1 MASEVDMALPLG
13 SVDLA
18 AVLEVQASNV
28 SMTDLIDLV
37 ATSSLVSVTLKEGMA
52 RLTDLLA
59 LKAGT
64 TAFLEAVALM
74 KGVKWLNDL
83 AAISY
88 LGPMAWL

>member
-1 MASEVDMALPLG
+1 MALPLG

-18 AVLEVQASNV
+18 AVLEMQASNV

-37 ATSSLVSVTLKEGMA
+37 ATSFLVLVTLEEGMT

-59 LKAGT
+59 LNT
-64 TAFLEAVALM
+64 DTAAVLEAVALM
-74 KGVKWLNDL
+74 EGVEWLNDL

-88 LGPMAWL
+88 LGPMAWM